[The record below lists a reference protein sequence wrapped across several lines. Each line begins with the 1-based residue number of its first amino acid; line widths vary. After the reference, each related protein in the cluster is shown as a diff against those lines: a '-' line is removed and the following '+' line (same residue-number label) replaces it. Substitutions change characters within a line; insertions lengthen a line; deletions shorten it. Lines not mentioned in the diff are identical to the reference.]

1 MVSSDRP
8 QGASGPSGD
17 GLGYAR
23 AAGPVQAAS
32 AVQTSAQGLDARRV
46 MLPAGDRDIPA
57 YVARPEAAERPP
69 VMLVLSEAF
78 GLHEHIADIARRCA
92 HAGFLAVAPDLMVRQ
107 GNPAAFADMPTLV
120 ADLLLR
126 IPDAQVMGD
135 LDACVAWAADQGG
148 DTDRLS
154 AAGFCWGG
162 RWTWLFAAHRPFCA
176 AVAWY
181 GVLDGSAHSLF
192 PKGDPNFPAHPSEL
206 TGDMRTPT
214 LGLYGGADEAIP
226 VATVGSDAAAPGHGE
241 PGRPRLGDRGLR
253 GGAARLLRRLP
264 VLLRAGTGDGWLG
277 AEPGLGHVAPLSGAA
292 TAATMLRNQTCAG
305 SCWLRGRQKALSRN
319 GASSKGG
326 GKASSSPPKRWSSR
340 PGRVHTQSVAASTIG
355 AKA

>member
-1 MVSSDRP
+1 MASSDRP

-32 AVQTSAQGLDARRV
+32 AVQTSAQGLDARRA

-78 GLHEHIADIARRCA
+78 GLHEHIADIARRFA

-107 GNPAAFADMPTLV
+107 GNPAAFADVPTLV

-126 IPDAQVMGD
+126 IPDARVMGD

-214 LGLYGGADEAIP
+214 LGLYGGADESIP
-226 VATVGSDAAAPGHGE
+226 VATVEAMRRRLATGSPAARASEIVVYEGAPHAFFADYRSSYAPG
-241 PGRPRLGDRGLR
+241 PAL
-253 GGAARLLRRLP
+253 
-264 VLLRAGTGDGWLG
+264 DGWARSL
-277 AEPGLGHVAPLSGAA
+277 AWVTSHL
-292 TAATMLRNQTCAG
+292 
-305 SCWLRGRQKALSRN
+305 
-319 GASSKGG
+319 
-326 GKASSSPPKRWSSR
+326 
-340 PGRVHTQSVAASTIG
+340 
-355 AKA
+355 